1 VVVADQTVVINQL
14 KTRLELRDVAGEI
27 GLFYAGKRPS
37 GELVVVGSIQ
47 SLAPPSSP
55 PKPPKQGVKET
66 EKAFERRLGKWE
78 IKLKAHQ
85 TRKKNVKMLRQYVK
99 DAQMVLV
106 DECDKAT
113 GDSWKGLFR
122 HCFKGRRRYG
132 YSGTPF
138 DPSKPVQGMV
148 MQEHLGSVIA
158 KTSRARLEKIGRII
172 ACEYWMFGF
181 GSDGD
186 IHEASA
192 YDLAYD
198 EWMVSNERFHRLVAL
213 ICKKYKGEGT
223 LILVDRRALGSSL
236 EQSIRAAGLTANF
249 IHGDTTQRRRDEML
263 RQFESRA
270 FDVLIGG
277 KIINR
282 GLDLHGGCENLVIA
296 TGGKL
301 QSELIQKIGRALR
314 QNKLGRSRVF
324 DFYFRCN
331 RYLYAHSKARL
342 RAMVEAGY
350 RTTVVFPGGSIDG
363 GQLIQSRF
371 RVGKRLLEEPA
382 QRRLIP
388 TS

>member
-1 VVVADQTVVINQL
+1 MRATIADNQWIYFDNLTEGEEEVLWKEFSVVAPNVYIDPAQLGHWDGVYRKYNRSKRRIARPLLSMLRGICLEYDLPLVVRDARPPWPFSVLKPDDIGPDFLPGITLDDHQVDAIRRQCLAECGIIDVPTGGGKGEILCGACKAIKCPTVVVADQTVVINQL

-172 ACEYWMFGF
+172 ACEYWMFSIRGRGLLF
-181 GSDGD
+181 WWIGGRW
-186 IHEASA
+186 AVV
-192 YDLAYD
+192 
-198 EWMVSNERFHRLVAL
+198 W
-213 ICKKYKGEGT
+213 
-223 LILVDRRALGSSL
+223 SSL
-236 EQSIRAAGLTANF
+236 F
-249 IHGDTTQRRRDEML
+249 
-263 RQFESRA
+263 
-270 FDVLIGG
+270 VL
-277 KIINR
+277 
-282 GLDLHGGCENLVIA
+282 LV
-296 TGGKL
+296 
-301 QSELIQKIGRALR
+301 
-314 QNKLGRSRVF
+314 
-324 DFYFRCN
+324 
-331 RYLYAHSKARL
+331 
-342 RAMVEAGY
+342 
-350 RTTVVFPGGSIDG
+350 
-363 GQLIQSRF
+363 
-371 RVGKRLLEEPA
+371 
-382 QRRLIP
+382 
-388 TS
+388 